1 MSHREK
7 EKEKEKEKKKDK
19 SHSREKSK
27 RKHSH
32 SKEPSESKDKN
43 ESKSI
48 KSKSHSHSKKKL
60 KSSRSSS
67 RPLSKRNSNK
77 TALNDK
83 DEKSYFSSMKVI
95 TSINNELELLN
106 NDINSKFKKSN
117 IFNKNYLNNILFE
130 KRDNLIDDYN
140 ANDNDNYYYNN
151 NFFGIK
157 NLFNN
162 TKIKKMENLY
172 LYKQKYNSINNHMI
186 YKQPDIQKRTL
197 PLSNKFKHNS
207 FYRFKPKQNNNR
219 FKLRRNLF
227 FPSISSFP
235 LHQNKK
241 FNIDNINLACKILLE
256 DD

>member
-106 NDINSKFKKSN
+106 NDINSKFKNSN
-117 IFNKNYLNNILFE
+117 IFNRNYINNILFE
-130 KRDNLIDDYN
+130 KKDSLIDDYN
-140 ANDNDNYYYNN
+140 FKDN
-151 NFFGIK
+151 NFYDNKLIEFK
-157 NLFNN
+157 NSFNN

-197 PLSNKFKHNS
+197 PISNRFKHNS
-207 FYRFKPKQNNNR
+207 FYKFKPKQNINR

-235 LHQNKK
+235 LQQSKK
-241 FNIDNINLACKILLE
+241 FNLDNINLACKILLE
-256 DD
+256 ED

>member
-7 EKEKEKEKKKDK
+7 EKEKEKKKEK

-27 RKHSH
+27 RTHSH
-32 SKEPSESKDKN
+32 SKEASESKDKN

-67 RPLSKRNSNK
+67 KALSKRNSNK
-77 TALNDK
+77 SSLNDK
-83 DEKSYFSSMKVI
+83 YEKSYFSSMKVI
-95 TSINNELELLN
+95 TSINNELEVLN
-106 NDINSKFKKSN
+106 NDINSKFKNSN

-130 KRDNLIDDYN
+130 KKDNLIDDYN
-140 ANDNDNYYYNN
+140 VNANDYDNNYYNN
-151 NFFGIK
+151 NFFEIK
-157 NLFNN
+157 NSFNN
-162 TKIKKMENLY
+162 PKIKKMENLY

-186 YKQPDIQKRTL
+186 YKQPDSQKRTL
-197 PLSNKFKHNS
+197 PINNKFKHNS
-207 FYRFKPKQNNNR
+207 FYRFKPKQNINR

-227 FPSISSFP
+227 FPNISSFP
-235 LHQNKK
+235 LQQSKK

>member
-7 EKEKEKEKKKDK
+7 EKEKEKKKEK
-19 SHSREKSK
+19 SHSKEKSK
-27 RKHSH
+27 RTHSH
-32 SKEPSESKDKN
+32 SKETSESKDKN

-48 KSKSHSHSKKKL
+48 KNKSHSHSKKIL

-67 RPLSKRNSNK
+67 NPLSKRNSHN

-83 DEKSYFSSMKVI
+83 DEKNYYSSMKVI
-95 TSINNELELLN
+95 TTINNELELLN
-106 NDINSKFKKSN
+106 NDINSKFKNNN
-117 IFNKNYLNNILFE
+117 IFFNKNYINNILFD

-140 ANDNDNYYYNN
+140 VNNNNYYNN
-151 NFFGIK
+151 KFIGIK
-157 NLFNN
+157 NSFNN

-197 PLSNKFKHNS
+197 PISNRIKHNS
-207 FYRFKPKQNNNR
+207 FYRFKPKQNINR
-219 FKLRRNLF
+219 FKLRNNLF
-227 FPSISSFP
+227 LPNITSFP

-241 FNIDNINLACKILLE
+241 FNLDNINLACKILLE
-256 DD
+256 ED